1 MSLERV
7 EQVKKRKPFALW
19 DILVYG
25 ILAAFIL
32 ILFIVFVFTAD
43 TSPIS
48 GIKIYVKEEVV
59 FTYEFGGK
67 EEIATGWEER
77 VTTVREENE
86 YFVTVRTE
94 RGYNTVAIDLVNK
107 SAKMRDTDCDR
118 LEQGKQCLLEQVTN
132 NSEKISCLPHFL
144 FVRPLDG
151 EEDFDHPTI
160 G

>member
-48 GIKIYVKEEVV
+48 GIKITVGGETVYS
-59 FTYEFGGK
+59 YEFGGK
-67 EEIATGWEER
+67 EEIASGWTDKITAEKNGEE
-77 VTTVREENE
+77 
-86 YFVTVRTE
+86 YLVTVKTD
-94 RGYNTVAIDLVNK
+94 GGFNTLVIDLSKK
-107 SAKMRDTDCDR
+107 SAKMRDTDCSRHKD
-118 LEQGKQCLLEQVTN
+118 CLYMAEVATK
-132 NSEKISCLPHFL
+132 SGVIICVPHGMKILA
-144 FVRPLDG
+144 LDG